1 MGEGQLV
8 LVADDELTVREMIKL
23 RLESYGYQAVV
34 ANDGREA
41 VALYTERIEKIRVV
55 LTDMRM
61 PRMDG
66 TATIRALRQIN
77 LKVKSFAQADR

>member
-8 LVADDELTVREMIKL
+8 LVADDELTVQEMIKL
-23 RLESYGYQAVV
+23 LLESNGYKVIV

-41 VALYTERIEKIRVV
+41 VVLYTKRIEKIRLV

-61 PRMDG
+61 PYMDG
-66 TATIRALRQIN
+66 TATIRALR
-77 LKVKSFAQADR
+77 